1 MKIKF
6 DAYEMANSPLHEEGV
21 CYHRPVIIRPQT
33 ITAEDIAQTATEETS
48 LTPIDIVAVISSLSQ
63 NLYRQ
68 LLNGNTVHID
78 GLGTFKL
85 SLKFRDPAM
94 PLEDIKA
101 TNVQI
106 SGINFTPD
114 HKLLAALRQNA
125 SFERKPTQRSSVVTE
140 AEAVIALREYFAEG
154 HRDIRSQLFMRLLG
168 LKYGRAIT
176 LLNTLVGKNK
186 LTVSKIGQTNY
197 YFPTATL

>member
-6 DAYEMANSPLHEEGV
+6 DAFEVAKSPLHKEGT
-21 CYHRPVIIRPQT
+21 CYHRPIIIQPQT
-33 ITAEDIAQTATEETS
+33 ISTADIAKTATEETL
-48 LTPIDIVAVISSLSQ
+48 LTPIDINVVISSLSQ

-78 GLGTFKL
+78 GLGSFKL
-85 SLKFRDPAM
+85 SLKFNRPTM
-94 PLEDIKA
+94 PQETIKA
-101 TNVQI
+101 TNVLI

-114 HKLLAALRQNA
+114 QSLLSALRQNA
-125 SFERKPTQRSSVVTE
+125 SFVREPAQRSTIVTE
-140 AEAVIALREYFAEG
+140 TEAVIALRKYFAEG
-154 HRDIRSQLFMRLLG
+154 YRDIRSQVFMRLLG

-176 LLNTLVGKNK
+176 LLNTLVDKNK

-197 YFPTATL
+197 YFPTAML